1 MREGVLQHIHLQF
14 LPPWNPQHNLGG
26 VCRSSSPIYQLL
38 LEINNQR
45 TGRSAWIFTTAVN
58 LPQSP
63 LATVKACMAPDLP
76 GSLWGRR
83 VDWVSGGSFLP
94 QERLGQLKTKLTR
107 IQSIDYFKNPLNV
120 TKLSFVP
127 SFCRHFIAS
136 RSFLPNT
143 N

>member
-94 QERLGQLKTKLTR
+94 QEGLGQLKTKLTR

-120 TKLSFVP
+120 TKTLFLSF
-127 SFCRHFIAS
+127 
-136 RSFLPNT
+136 FLPT
-143 N
+143 FYSESILLA